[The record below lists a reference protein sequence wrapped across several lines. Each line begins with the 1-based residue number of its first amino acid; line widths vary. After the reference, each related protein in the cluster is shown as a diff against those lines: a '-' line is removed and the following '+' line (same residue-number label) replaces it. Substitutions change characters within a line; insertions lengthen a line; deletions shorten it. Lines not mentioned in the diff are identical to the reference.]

1 MSKAVNY
8 NFTSNWFVPEQ
19 PQWQYLLSEYKGKK
33 INVLEIGVYEGRA
46 TVWMLE
52 NLFDNPESTLVAIDT
67 FKGSPELKKEDLVGL
82 YDRFLANI
90 KISGKENQ
98 VKIIKDTSYNSLI
111 KFNYNQDIQFD
122 FIYVDASHFADDV
135 LRDLVLA
142 WPILCENGIMIM
154 DDYAWYRFAEEYNR
168 PKIAIDAFLACHQF
182 EIEILEIN
190 FQVTIRKVKKERK
203 MTRTNWVYEGD
214 I

>member
-8 NFTSNWFVPEQ
+8 NFTSKWFIPEQ

-52 NLFDNPESTLVAIDT
+52 NLFDNPESVLVGIDT
-67 FKGSPELKKEDLVGL
+67 FKGSPELPKEDLVGL

-142 WPILCENGIMIM
+142 WPILRENGIMIM
-154 DDYAWYRFAEEYNR
+154 DDYGWYRFEEEYNR

-203 MTRTNWVYEGD
+203 ITRTNWVWEHD
-214 I
+214 V